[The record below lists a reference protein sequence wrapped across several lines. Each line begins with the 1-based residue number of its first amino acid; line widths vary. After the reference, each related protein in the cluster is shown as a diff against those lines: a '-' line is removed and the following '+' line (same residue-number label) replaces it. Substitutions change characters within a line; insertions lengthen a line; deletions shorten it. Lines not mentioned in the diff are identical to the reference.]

1 MEKTR
6 FVCQNC
12 GYVSLKWLGRCPEC
26 GNWESLCEER
36 IKPFRATVSHS
47 PSPFPPQTV
56 NQISISHQKRYRTNI
71 GEFDRI
77 LGGGIVPGS
86 LILVGGE
93 PGIGKSTLLLD
104 VGNKLSSQGHS
115 VLYISGEESAQQTK
129 LRAVRLDI
137 NSPNLLILAET
148 NLSLI
153 SEQIEKIKPEV
164 VIVDSIQSV
173 YLEELGSTPGSISQ
187 IRESTTHLMRIA
199 KGKGITIFLIGHV
212 TKRGVLAGPRV
223 LEHMVDTVLYF
234 ETSSDYQYRILR
246 TTKNRFGPTS
256 EIGIFMMR
264 ENGLEEVLD
273 SSKFFLHTSLHNSP
287 TPGTVVM
294 PTMEGSRP
302 FLVEIQALVTVSNLN
317 LPRRISQGI
326 EHNRL
331 CLLLAVL
338 EKQGKIPFYNRDV
351 FLNVAGGIRIN
362 DPACDLPI
370 ILAIVSSL
378 WERPIQKGLVAI
390 GEVGVG
396 GEIRPVAFMEKR
408 IKDAVKLGYSRCL
421 TFPSYSK
428 SIKNPG
434 KIKIIG
440 IPGVGEAIKNGLRE
454 KVG

>member
-6 FVCQNC
+6 FVCQSC

-26 GNWESLCEER
+26 GNWESLREER
-36 IKPFRATVSHS
+36 IKLLRTTLSHS
-47 PSPFPPQTV
+47 PSLFPPQSV
-56 NQISISHQKRYRTNI
+56 NEISISHQQRYRTNI

-77 LGGGIVPGS
+77 LGGGIIPGS

-129 LRAVRLDI
+129 LRAVRLGI

-153 SEQIEKIKPEV
+153 SEQIEKIQPEV

-187 IRESTTHLMRIA
+187 IRGSTTYLMRIA
-199 KGKGITIFLIGHV
+199 KGKSITIFLIGHV
-212 TKRGVLAGPRV
+212 TKRGVLAGPRI

-264 ENGLEEVLD
+264 ESGLEEVLD
-273 SSKFFLHTSLHNSP
+273 SSILSP
-287 TPGTVVM
+287 Y
-294 PTMEGSRP
+294 
-302 FLVEIQALVTVSNLN
+302 F
-317 LPRRISQGI
+317 
-326 EHNRL
+326 
-331 CLLLAVL
+331 
-338 EKQGKIPFYNRDV
+338 
-351 FLNVAGGIRIN
+351 
-362 DPACDLPI
+362 
-370 ILAIVSSL
+370 SS
-378 WERPIQKGLVAI
+378 
-390 GEVGVG
+390 
-396 GEIRPVAFMEKR
+396 
-408 IKDAVKLGYSRCL
+408 
-421 TFPSYSK
+421 
-428 SIKNPG
+428 
-434 KIKIIG
+434 
-440 IPGVGEAIKNGLRE
+440 
-454 KVG
+454 